1 MNKESG
7 RLRGA
12 IKVSIIEG
20 IFAQIHGTLSAIGT
34 VFITKFALML
44 NATPLQFGILS
55 SIGQFSQ
62 MFQPLASVITKNL
75 DSRKNTTVNY
85 ALAGRFLTLFIPVIP
100 FVFEG
105 QAAIAVFLSV
115 CFIST
120 VLQAISGN
128 MWIAWISDLVPLRFR
143 GRFFSNR
150 SVYLTIAAILTGYTF
165 GFFLDLFDSGKG
177 SLAEKLKL
185 ALDLSGF
192 LNKDNLPYAYM
203 IIFGTASAV
212 GIYGLKLLKKQH
224 ERPKKIETE
233 RPSALVFSPFKDKNF
248 HRLLLFGCWW
258 MLAVGVGA
266 PFWQPYMITG
276 FKMSMI
282 ELQIYGTFATF
293 GSLIM
298 LRPWGR
304 FIDRFG
310 NKPAM
315 IIAIILGSVNPAVW
329 LFATADNYWFLF
341 IEAFAS
347 GIMWSGTGVIIT
359 NLVLAVAP
367 QGKQQ
372 IYSGM
377 YSAVAGLAMVVTML
391 MSGTFLPDP
400 KIIFGLQL
408 DSEQV
413 LFGLTAVL
421 RLTAIIPLIGV
432 YEKKAQP
439 LMLIISH
446 LNDFAK
452 VRIMKYSGRMFK

>member
-12 IKVSIIEG
+12 IKISIVEG
-20 IFAQIHGTLSAIGT
+20 IFAQIHSTMTAIGT

-44 NATPLQFGILS
+44 NATPFQFGILS
-55 SIGQFSQ
+55 SIGQLSQ
-62 MFQPLASVITKNL
+62 LFQPLASVITKNL
-75 DSRKNTTVNY
+75 DSRKKPTVNY
-85 ALAGRFLTLFIPVIP
+85 ALAGRFLTLLLPVIP

-105 QAAIAVFLSV
+105 RAAITAFLSV

-165 GFFLDLFDSGKG
+165 GFFLDLFDSADG
-177 SLAEKLKL
+177 SVAEKFKL
-185 ALDLSGF
+185 NFDLSIY
-192 LNKDNLPYAYM
+192 LNKENLPYAYV
-203 IIFGTASAV
+203 IIFGTASAI
-212 GIYGLKLLKKQH
+212 GIYGLQLLKKQH
-224 ERPKKIETE
+224 ERPKKVETE
-233 RPSALVFSPFKDKNF
+233 RSAALLLSPFRDKNF
-248 HRLLLFGCWW
+248 HKLLLFGCWW
-258 MLAVGVGA
+258 MLAVGIGA

-282 ELQIYGTFATF
+282 ELQVYGTFSTA
-293 GSLIM
+293 GSLLM

-315 IIAIILGSVNPAVW
+315 IIAIILGSINPAVW

-341 IEAFAS
+341 IEAAS
-347 GIMWSGTGVIIT
+347 AGIMWSGTGVIIT

-367 QGKQQ
+367 QGRQQ

-400 KIIFGLQL
+400 AEVIGLHL

-413 LFGLTAVL
+413 LFGLTAVF

-432 YEKKAQP
+432 YERKAKP
-439 LMLIISH
+439 IMLIIHH

-452 VRIMKYSGRMFK
+452 VRLIKYTGRMFK